1 MMQKYGLFLLAQ
13 HFHLDFG
20 LKTMYLRKS
29 LIKNN

>member
-13 HFHLDFG
+13 HFMHDFK